1 MPKETASALVA
12 PLRATPVNTVQ
23 RIVAIPDRF
32 PQSRV
37 ENWNDLLRIPPD
49 PVPTPHILN
58 TLETSVA
65 EPEPIFF
72 LGRSR
77 ELEP

>member
-1 MPKETASALVA
+1 MERGEGEGGGRETVPKETASALVA

-37 ENWNDLLRIPPD
+37 ENWNDLLRSPPD
-49 PVPTPHILN
+49 PVPTPHVLN
-58 TLETSVA
+58 TLETYLNNA
-65 EPEPIFF
+65 
-72 LGRSR
+72 L
-77 ELEP
+77 